1 MLVLGSGSSS
11 LFLLGSLVWG
21 LLAHPPMRYA
31 LTLALT
37 LAACFTVQSFA
48 LRAVGG
54 RTTKSE
60 SNYFSSLGRI
70 QAGALGGPEVML
82 LGSSI
87 TGRLPDR
94 ANGFDGFAN
103 MGCDGG
109 SALDALR
116 AMDRGTLPSPP
127 WVVIEANTLHL
138 ALAGRPSE
146 VAAAM
151 ERPWFRAGLNF
162 SGVSAYSR
170 PSAFLYSRLLSGK
183 IGGYGTEGGP
193 PDLGVA
199 SVPALVKSA
208 TETPLAEAEE
218 KLVREMVAILANLR
232 SRGTRAVIVWLPPS
246 RRYPGVPEW
255 LLELAFRAEIPFW
268 DLGQEALPEA
278 VSLTDGVHMSA
289 PSAARTVITLRK
301 GLDHAAATSEGGPG
315 R

>member
-1 MLVLGSGSSS
+1 MNYAL
-11 LFLLGSLVWG
+11 SLVFV
-21 LLAHPPMRYA
+21 
-31 LTLALT
+31 
-37 LAACFTVQSFA
+37 LAACFGAQSLA

-70 QAGALGGPEVML
+70 QAGALGNPEVML

-116 AMDRGTLPSPP
+116 AMDRGILPNAP
-127 WVVIEANTLHL
+127 WIVIEANTLHL

-151 ERPWFRAGLNF
+151 ERPWFRAGMNF

-170 PSAFLYSRLLSGK
+170 PSAFLYSRLLAGK
-183 IGGYGTEGGP
+183 IGGFGTEGGL
-193 PDLGVA
+193 PDLGV
-199 SVPALVKSA
+199 SSLPAPV
-208 TETPLAEAEE
+208 TESPGTPLAEAEE
-218 KLVREMVAILANLR
+218 NLVREMVAILGNLR
-232 SRGTRAVIVWLPPS
+232 SRGTRAVIVWLPPA
-246 RRYPGVPEW
+246 RGNPGVPDW
-255 LLELAFRAEIPFW
+255 LLELALRADVPFW
-268 DLGQEALPEA
+268 DLGQEAQPGT

-289 PSAARTVITLRK
+289 PSAARTVNTLRQ
-301 GLDHAAATSEGGPG
+301 GIDRADADSGGRP
-315 R
+315 RR

>member
-1 MLVLGSGSSS
+1 MNYLLS
-11 LFLLGSLVWG
+11 LAFV
-21 LLAHPPMRYA
+21 
-31 LTLALT
+31 
-37 LAACFTVQSFA
+37 LAACFGIQA
-48 LRAVGG
+48 LALQAVGG

-70 QAGALGGPEVML
+70 QAGALGSPEVML

-116 AMDRGTLPSPP
+116 AMDRGILPSAP
-127 WVVIEANTLHL
+127 WIVIEANTLHL
-138 ALAGRPSE
+138 ALEGRPSE

-183 IGGYGTEGGP
+183 IGGFGTEGGP
-193 PDLGVA
+193 PDLGVS
-199 SVPALVKSA
+199 SVPALVTA
-208 TETPLAEAEE
+208 APEAPLTEAEE
-218 KLVREMVAILANLR
+218 KLVRELVAIFANLR

-255 LLELAFRAEIPFW
+255 LLELAVRAEVPFW

-289 PSAARTVITLRK
+289 PSAARTVITLRQGIDQADADSGEK
-301 GLDHAAATSEGGPG
+301 PP